1 MNKKLPAWI
10 VLTVICLAA
19 ALALAFTYNGTKDRI
34 AQQEEAKTVAVRQ
47 ALLPAAAQL

>member
-19 ALALAFTYNGTKDRI
+19 ALALACTKDRI
-34 AQQEEAKTVAVRQ
+34 AQQEEA
-47 ALLPAAAQL
+47 